1 MELTD
6 IQPLEKWKQLVV
18 QIESHSALRA
28 SVYDT
33 RGIRIADG
41 QGAANRLCPAIKA
54 TDKGQ
59 AFICAV
65 AHMNLA
71 RMAKNQRRAVIEE
84 CDAGMLKIV
93 VPIFAADEFIGA
105 VGACGLLPADGEI
118 DVFMITKTTQIDE
131 ERIEALA
138 QGIGSLTSD
147 QTAALAAF
155 IETRIA
161 DLVSTWQQNYR

>member
-6 IQPLEKWKQLVV
+6 IQPLEKWTELVA
-18 QIESHSALRA
+18 QIESQSALRV

-41 QGAANRLCPAIKA
+41 QGAANRLCPEIKA

-71 RMAKNQRRAVIEE
+71 RMAKNQRQAVIEE

-93 VPIFAADEFIGA
+93 VPVFVEDEFIGA
-105 VGACGLLPADGEI
+105 VGACGLLAADGEI
-118 DVFMITKTTQIDE
+118 DAFMISKTTQIDE
-131 ERIEALA
+131 DRIEALA
-138 QGIGSLTSD
+138 QGIGSLTGD
-147 QTAALAAF
+147 ETAALAAL

-161 DLVSTWQQNYR
+161 DLVSAWQKDSP